1 MAKDTVIT
9 VENLSKTFMVGGTPV
24 RALKNVSFEILP
36 KSFAII
42 YGPSGCGKSTLL
54 HTIVGLEPPTTGK
67 VYFRGHDIYQL
78 DDDER
83 AEFRAR
89 HLGMLYQQSLWV
101 AALPISENIALPLI
115 ALGEPS
121 KTALHRANHVL
132 EELGL
137 EEFALRKPAELSG
150 GEQQKIGLARALIN
164 NPWLLVLDE
173 PTGNLDTHSADEL
186 MQVLQRF
193 HHHSKRTIVLV
204 THNLLYLPFA
214 TQQIYLKDGQVVD
227 SKMVQ
232 QELSKVPVR

>member
-1 MAKDTVIT
+1 LAKDTVIT

-173 PTGNLDTHSADEL
+173 PTGNLDPYN
-186 MQVLQRF
+186 VLE
-193 HHHSKRTIVLV
+193 II
-204 THNLLYLPFA
+204 NLLVKIQEMGTTVILA
-214 TQQIYLKDGQVVD
+214 SHNKDVVNSIGKRVITLEKGKIIRD
-227 SKMVQ
+227 
-232 QELSKVPVR
+232 EENGRFIL